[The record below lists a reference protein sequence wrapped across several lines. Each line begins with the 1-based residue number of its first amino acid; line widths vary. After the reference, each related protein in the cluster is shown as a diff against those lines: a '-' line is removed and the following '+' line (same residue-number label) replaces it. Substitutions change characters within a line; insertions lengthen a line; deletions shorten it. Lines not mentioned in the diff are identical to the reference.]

1 MDRKKANPMNTFY
14 KYLAPLA
21 PILLPCLVILT
32 LSFSINW
39 AFSLTPR
46 QAAIA
51 KELGATPKDFIAFTC
66 GLKSMCKDFQH
77 IAIACAS
84 STDPDACFD
93 LVGGGSLY
101 LCDKVGN
108 PISSKV
114 ASVPP
119 STLQCVPYIADRLL
133 SNHVRPDLF
142 LKK

>member
-1 MDRKKANPMNTFY
+1 MNSLS
-14 KYLAPLA
+14 KYTTLIA
-21 PILLPCLVILT
+21 PILLPFAAILT
-32 LSFSINW
+32 LVFSMNW

-46 QAAIA
+46 QAVVA
-51 KELGATPKDFIAFTC
+51 KELGATHKDFISFAC
-66 GLKSMCKDFQH
+66 GLKSMCKDFQQ
-77 IAIACAS
+77 IAIACAAS
-84 STDPDACFD
+84 NDPDACFD

-142 LKK
+142 LKN